1 MRVKP
6 TTITREYAMTF
17 TNTEIAAK
25 LFDATEILGEALDN
39 WNDDISTMNAR
50 RSVMSALS
58 SLIKAKSRL
67 YRVSQSKRI
76 LESYGDMC
84 VDCDW
89 PIPTNVLDGVA
100 CENCGHV
107 FYDPLLYR
115 DDDEPTE

>member
-1 MRVKP
+1 MRVKH

-25 LFDATEILGEALDN
+25 LFDATEILHEVLDN
-39 WNDDISTMNAR
+39 WNDDIATN
-50 RSVMSALS
+50 
-58 SLIKAKSRL
+58 KAQRTVLVAFGRLVEAKAQL

-76 LESYGDMC
+76 LESYGETC
-84 VDCDW
+84 LDCDW